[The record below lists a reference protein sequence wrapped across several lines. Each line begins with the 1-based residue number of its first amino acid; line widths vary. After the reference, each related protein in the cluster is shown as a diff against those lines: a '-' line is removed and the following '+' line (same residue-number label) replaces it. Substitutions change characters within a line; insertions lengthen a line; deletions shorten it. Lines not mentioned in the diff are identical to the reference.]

1 MTEDLGVTS
10 AMACS
15 AVVVVAVVGGEKRVG
30 WRKMEAVG
38 VRDWRVGRRLGRWEK
53 DLRGG

>member
-1 MTEDLGVTS
+1 VTEDLGVTS